1 MARSVAMTIATMLQG
16 LIPFPSALASKLT
29 WINLKPLSSLDL
41 TTLAAD
47 GSGEGLGLLPISIKQ

>member
-1 MARSVAMTIATMLQG
+1 MTIATMLQG

-29 WINLKPLSSLDL
+29 WINLKALSSLDF

-47 GSGEGLGLLPISIKQ
+47 GSGEGLGLLPIPSIKQ